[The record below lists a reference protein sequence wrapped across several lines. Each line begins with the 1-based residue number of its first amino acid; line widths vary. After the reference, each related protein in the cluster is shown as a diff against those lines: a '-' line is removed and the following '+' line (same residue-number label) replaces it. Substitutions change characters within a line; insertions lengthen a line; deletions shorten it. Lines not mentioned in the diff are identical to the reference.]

1 MLHGDGFN
9 EGLLNELFELGREL
23 GPVAGDLLAE
33 EDGGELADVGGFGG
47 AHVLNEGGNHLGVLG
62 QTLNLVLGL
71 TAGVVVGHEELNQQ
85 QLERLR
91 HLMRVR
97 VFGAFAFSLALRWEG
112 KGSAFILCLPC
123 CRKYFTH
130 HNLAGFWFW

>member
-47 AHVLNEGGNHLGVLG
+47 AHVLNQGGNHLGVLG
-62 QTLNLVLGL
+62 EALNLVLGL
-71 TAGVVVGHEELNQQ
+71 TASVVVGHQELNQQ
-85 QLERLR
+85 QLQRLR
-91 HLMRVR
+91 HLI
-97 VFGAFAFSLALRWEG
+97 F
-112 KGSAFILCLPC
+112 LC
-123 CRKYFTH
+123 R
-130 HNLAGFWFW
+130 